1 MLSAKLIKGDVVELN
16 TQQSDRAAG
25 VLLATAAGDA
35 LGAGYEFA
43 HLSADT
49 AIGMTG
55 GGSLN
60 WAPGEWT
67 DDTAMAIAIA
77 EVAATGTDIGHGAG
91 LDGVAAQFVRWFES
105 NPAGI
110 GKQTRAVLSQR
121 PGSADAMTARAQ
133 AITGRKGGNGSL
145 MRTAPVALAYLD
157 NPEQC
162 IDAAA
167 RIASLTHD
175 DERAVQACQLW
186 TYAIRHAVLHGTFD
200 GVRGYLSIAPADVAE
215 FWGPLL
221 DQAEHGSPEDFAN
234 NGWVVH
240 ALQTAWWAIT
250 TTDAGD
256 ARHLQLALEAA
267 VRAGGDTDTTAAIAG
282 GLLGARWGSSAV
294 PARWRRILHGWP
306 GYTATDLVRLAVK
319 TVNGGADVDGIDRRP
334 DEEGQNSSDALE
346 IASSTTLVEVTPGV
360 AVVFGEVPEG
370 LELISLDLVPS
381 FDRTQLFTALCSL
394 GNVGTVVGNIAEA
407 ASSVQGLFRVN
418 DATLS
423 LLKGGGQMAGKDGA
437 KLGAILQNGKVV
449 AQARFI
455 PVSMTAA
462 TAIAAIGPAVAMIA
476 LQMQLGE
483 ISGLART
490 NIALTTQTLKTIRN
504 EQWAK
509 LEGLAEA
516 VDEALQEAHELD
528 TITDSVWEPIAPSG
542 PLIRKEMNQYR
553 KNVDGHI
560 QEIRKL
566 DGRALRHY
574 LESNAE
580 AIVFDTHALFSSLKT
595 YADYQAIRA
604 ALARTRS
611 TNNES
616 EAQLAD
622 LIARDLPAEIDESL
636 REIRQLTASLV
647 RELRIIAE
655 LPDRATAPLTRK
667 RKDTKASQLTCK
679 QLLDAIEPLA
689 NKLHP
694 AIEIPAV
701 PETVCAPEGLD
712 LDPYLRVLR
721 WFLED
726 GETLRSVAFPYE
738 AGPHN
743 LTGVVPAILAKR
755 VDATWDALAPGKA
768 GAVVEKL
775 TSSTFMAVTNRRI
788 VTATPKTLLRRGELG
803 SIYSLD
809 EVRYVRPR
817 SNHVAGVRPTIG
829 IATDRRDVQWMFPTE
844 ADPEHI
850 DNLAAVISD
859 GASVTTRTPAAID
872 ESAARGTTVGS

>member
-1 MLSAKLIKGDVVELN
+1 MELT

-43 HLSADT
+43 HLSADA

-121 PGSADAMTARAQ
+121 SGSADAMTARAR

-145 MRTAPVALAYLD
+145 MRTAPVALAFLD

-215 FWGPLL
+215 FWGSLL

-250 TTDAGD
+250 TTDGID

-282 GLLGARWGSSAV
+282 GLLGARWGASAV

-319 TVNGGADVDGIDRRP
+319 TANGGADDDVVDMRS

-346 IASSTTLVEVTPGV
+346 IAPSTTLVEVTPGV

-381 FDRTQLFTALCSL
+381 FDRTQLSTALGSL
-394 GNVGTVVGNIAEA
+394 ASMGTVVGNVAEA

-437 KLGAILQNGKVV
+437 LLGAIFQNGQLLG
-449 AQARFI
+449 QARFI

-462 TAIAAIGPAVAMIA
+462 AAVAAIGPAVAMIA

-483 ISGLART
+483 ISGLVRT
-490 NIALTTQTLKTIRN
+490 NIALTTQVLKTIRN
-504 EQWAK
+504 EQWAE

-516 VDEALQEAHELD
+516 VDEAIKEARALD
-528 TITDSVWEPIAPSG
+528 TVTDSVWEPIASSG
-542 PLIRKEMNQYR
+542 PIIRKELKLYR
-553 KNVDGHI
+553 KNVAGHI
-560 QEIRKL
+560 QEVGRL
-566 DGRALRHY
+566 DGRGLRHY

-580 AIVFDTHALFSSLKT
+580 AIVFDTHALLSSLKT
-595 YADYQAIRA
+595 YAEYQAIRA

-611 TNNES
+611 ADNES
-616 EAQLAD
+616 EAQLFD
-622 LIARDLPAEIDESL
+622 RIVRKLPAEIEESL
-636 REIRQLTASLV
+636 REIRLLTESLV

-655 LPDRATAPLTRK
+655 LPGRATVPLTKR
-667 RKDTKASQLTCK
+667 RKDAKETRLTCK

-689 NKLHP
+689 NTLHP
-694 AIEIPAV
+694 AAEMPAV
-701 PETVCAPEGLD
+701 PETLCVPDGLD
-712 LDPYLRVLR
+712 LEPYLLVLR

-738 AGPHN
+738 TGAHN
-743 LTGVVPAILAKR
+743 LTGVIPALLAKR

-775 TSSTFMAVTNRRI
+775 ASSTFVAVTDRRI
-788 VTATPKTLLRRGELG
+788 VTATPSTLLRLGELG
-803 SIYSLD
+803 SEYPLD

-817 SNHVAGVRPTIG
+817 PKHGAGVRPTVG
-829 IATDRRDVQWMFPTE
+829 IATDRRDVQWMFPAD

-859 GASVTTRTPAAID
+859 GASVTTRTPAAIV